1 MLYWCATMQDASE
14 VNRSLENLMPV
25 LEREWGMLTQLFLIR
40 IDWSCGTP
48 PYLTVFI
55 GWAERLSQWWKCS
68 EISVPHQDV
77 EVPTKSYRR
86 MNNLGTFRN
95 EIRQNVARNQ
105 NEILTEKNVCT
116 EFFTK
121 LSDSEKSW
129 MEIQGAEKMGMSGHF
144 SVAPECGR
152 PY

>member
-1 MLYWCATMQDASE
+1 MFMFS
-14 VNRSLENLMPV
+14 VRFSV
-25 LEREWGMLTQLFLIR
+25 
-40 IDWSCGTP
+40 S

-86 MNNLGTFRN
+86 INNLGTFWN
-95 EIRQNVARNQ
+95 EIRQNVERNQ

-116 EFFTK
+116 ELLTK

-129 MEIQGAEKMGMSGHF
+129 MEI
-144 SVAPECGR
+144 
-152 PY
+152 